1 MNYYYNPVRLY
12 WDAHCI
18 SNIKENIAELGAKSV
33 LLIKWSNAALEN
45 QAGKDMYQA
54 LSDCEVNEIVFE
66 KSNPDI
72 SDLYELYLNKKNE
85 KPDVIIAVGGG
96 SVLDIAKS
104 LAAILNNE
112 YGDVEALRQ
121 AITNKSTGVPACPW
135 IGIPTTAGTGSEV
148 TCWAT
153 IWDSAK
159 GSKLSLEDKRNY
171 AYAAY
176 VDPVFTMSMP
186 MKLVVS
192 SALDAAAHAT
202 ESYWAKAHNMVSSIY
217 ALKAISMI
225 MTNLEALMDDP
236 KEEYYLAMAEASM
249 LAGRAF
255 SNTKTTA
262 CHSISYPLTL
272 GYGIPHGVAVS
283 MLLPSLLC
291 INESKIEAK
300 EQLLEAYGAKTWEEA
315 GARIVRLLDKAGI
328 SHKLSE
334 WKVAK
339 EDIEAI
345 AANCFTKGRMEN
357 NPVDLSKED
366 VIQILTNIW

>member
-1 MNYYYNPVRLY
+1 MNFYYNPVRLY
-12 WDAHCI
+12 WDSHCI
-18 SNIKENIAELGAKSV
+18 CHIKGNIEELNAEKIM
-33 LLIKWSNAALEN
+33 LIKWSEAALEN
-45 QAGKDMYQA
+45 KAGNELYEA
-54 LSDCEVNEIVFE
+54 LCGCNVTEIVFE

-72 SDLYELYLNKKNE
+72 KDLYELYQQEKEE
-85 KPDVIIAVGGG
+85 KPQLIIAVGGG

-104 LAAILNNE
+104 MAVILDKE
-112 YGDVEALRQ
+112 YTSVEELRQ
-121 AITNKSTGVPACPW
+121 AIGQKETGKPYCPW

-153 IWDSAK
+153 VWDSEK

-176 VDPVFTMSMP
+176 IEPEFTMSMP

-202 ESYWAKAHNMVSSIY
+202 ESYWAKARNFVSGIY

-225 MTNLEALMDDP
+225 MTNLELLIENP

-272 GYGIPHGVAVS
+272 RYGIPHGVAVS
-283 MLLPSLLC
+283 MLLPSLLS
-291 INESKIEAK
+291 INEGAIYEK
-300 EQLLEAYGAKTWEEA
+300 EILLEAYGAKTSKEA
-315 GARIVRLLDKAGI
+315 GEKVMHLLNKAGI
-328 SHKLSE
+328 SSKLSD
-334 WKVAK
+334 WGVKK
-339 EDIEAI
+339 EELSEV

-366 VIQILTNIW
+366 VTKILKNIM

>member
-1 MNYYYNPVRLY
+1 MNYYHNPVRLY
-12 WDAHCI
+12 WDTHCI
-18 SNIKENIAELGAKSV
+18 KYVKDVIGELNVKKV
-33 LLIKWSNAALEN
+33 LLIKWSETALEN
-45 QAGKDMYQA
+45 QAGKELYEA
-54 LSDCEVNEIVFE
+54 LYGCDVTELVFE

-72 SDLYELYLNKKNE
+72 VDLYELHQNKKQE
-85 KPDVIIAVGGG
+85 KLELVIAVGGG

-104 LAAILNNE
+104 FAAILDNE
-112 YGDVEALRQ
+112 YASIEELRQ
-121 AITNKSTGVPACPW
+121 AIIEKNTGKPACPW

-153 IWDSAK
+153 VWDAEK

-176 VDPVFTMSMP
+176 IEPEFTMSMP

-192 SALDAAAHAT
+192 SALDAVAHAT
-202 ESYWAKAHNMVSSIY
+202 ESYWAKAHNMVSGIY

-225 MTNLEALMDDP
+225 MTNLELLMEDQ

-272 GYGIPHGVAVS
+272 RYGIPHGVAVS
-283 MLLPSLLC
+283 MLLPALLC
-291 INESKIEAK
+291 MNESKIEQK
-300 EQLLEAYGAKTWEEA
+300 EALLEAYGAKTMEEA
-315 GARIVRLLDKAGI
+315 GQRIITILEKAGI
-328 SHKLSE
+328 SYKLSDWNVKKE
-334 WKVAK
+334 ELDELAK
-339 EDIEAI
+339 
-345 AANCFTKGRMEN
+345 NCFTKGRMEN
-357 NPVDLSKED
+357 NPVDLTKED
-366 VIQILTNIW
+366 VVKILENIW

>member
-12 WDAHCI
+12 WDKHCI
-18 SNIKENIAELGAKSV
+18 VNMKENIDELNAKKV
-33 LLIKWSNAALEN
+33 LLITWSETALN
-45 QAGKDMYQA
+45 NRAGKELQEV
-54 LSDCEVNEIVFE
+54 LSECEVTELVFE

-72 SDLYELYLNKKNE
+72 RDLYELYQQKKE
-85 KPDVIIAVGGG
+85 DKPELIIAVGGG

-104 LAAILNNE
+104 LAAIWDNE
-112 YGDVEALRQ
+112 YETIEELRA
-121 AITNKSTGVPACPW
+121 AITQKNTGKPHCPW

-153 IWDSAK
+153 VWDGEK

-176 VDPVFTMSMP
+176 IDPEFTMSMP

-192 SALDAAAHAT
+192 SALDAMAHAT
-202 ESYWAKAHNMVSSIY
+202 ESYWAKAHNFVSSIY

-225 MTNLEALMDDP
+225 MNNLELLMENP
-236 KEEYYLAMAEASM
+236 KKEYYLAMAEASM

-272 GYGIPHGVAVS
+272 RYGIPHGVAVS

-291 INESKIEAK
+291 INKGEIEEK
-300 EQLLEAYGAKTWEEA
+300 EILLEAYGAKTFEEA
-315 GARIVRLLDKAGI
+315 GERVDRILEKAGI
-328 SHKLSE
+328 DHKLSDWNVKKGE
-334 WKVAK
+334 LDELAG
-339 EDIEAI
+339 
-345 AANCFTKGRMEN
+345 NCFTKGRMEN
-357 NPVDLSKED
+357 NPVDLSKQD
-366 VIQILTNIW
+366 VVKILDSIW

>member
-1 MNYYYNPVRLY
+1 MNFYYNSVRLY
-12 WDAHCI
+12 WDSHCI
-18 SNIKENIAELGAKSV
+18 CNLKDNMEELDVKKV
-33 LLIKWSNAALEN
+33 LLIKWSENALQN
-45 QAGKDMYQA
+45 DAGEELREA
-54 LSDCEVNEIVFE
+54 IAGCEVIELVFE

-72 SDLYELYLNKKNE
+72 RDLYELYQYKKQD
-85 KPDVIIAVGGG
+85 KPDLIIAIGGG

-104 LAAILNNE
+104 LAAILNDE
-112 YGDVEALRQ
+112 FDSIDELRM
-121 AITNKSTGVPACPW
+121 AIIQKNTSKPYCPW

-153 IWDSAK
+153 VWDSEK

-176 VDPVFTMSMP
+176 VEPEFTMSMP

-192 SALDAAAHAT
+192 SALDAMAHAT
-202 ESYWAKAHNMVSSIY
+202 ESYWAKAHNMVSDIY
-217 ALKAISMI
+217 ALKAISTI
-225 MTNLEALMDDP
+225 MANLQLLMENP
-236 KEEYYLAMAEASM
+236 KKEYYTAMAQASM

-272 GYGIPHGVAVS
+272 RYGIPHGVAVS

-291 INESKIEAK
+291 INEGEIQQK
-300 EQLLEAYGAKTWEEA
+300 ELLLAAYGAQNMREA
-315 GARIVRLLDKAGI
+315 GDKVIRLLDKAGI
-328 SHKLSE
+328 DYKLSA
-334 WKVAK
+334 WKVEK
-339 EDIEAI
+339 EDLSEI

-357 NPVDLSKED
+357 NPVDLKIED
-366 VIQILTNIW
+366 VTKILENIW